1 MDVLLSRGW
10 ILWEEKLYN
19 IRSVRINSSEHMRY
33 KKPKG
38 KITCRIL
45 NSIDDISV
53 LETIYKKYCDHHGF
67 KRTID
72 LSSIISA
79 SDTFFLFEKDGQVVA
94 CTFSKRYT
102 KSLVS
107 LQFIYDFCCS
117 DISMGKISQ
126 WYECEFANKEKI
138 DYVYILGGYE
148 KSSIYKMNFKGAEW
162 WTGVEWSS
170 DKELYNQLCLR
181 DSRVVIN
188 DT

>member
-19 IRSVRINSSEHMRY
+19 IRSVRIKASEHIKH

-38 KITCRIL
+38 KITCKIL
-45 NSIDDISV
+45 NNIDDIST
-53 LETIYKKYCDHHGF
+53 LETIYKKYCDRHGF
-67 KRTID
+67 TRTID
-72 LSSIISA
+72 LSAIISA
-79 SDTFFLFEKDGQVVA
+79 SDTFFLFEKDGRLVA
-94 CTFSKRYT
+94 CTFSKRYH

-138 DYVYILGGYE
+138 DYVYTL
-148 KSSIYKMNFKGAEW
+148 
-162 WTGVEWSS
+162 
-170 DKELYNQLCLR
+170 
-181 DSRVVIN
+181 
-188 DT
+188 